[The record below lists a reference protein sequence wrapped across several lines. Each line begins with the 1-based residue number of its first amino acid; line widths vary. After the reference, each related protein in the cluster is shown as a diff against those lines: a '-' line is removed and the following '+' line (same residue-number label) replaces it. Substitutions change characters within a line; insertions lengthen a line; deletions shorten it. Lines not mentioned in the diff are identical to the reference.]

1 MQLSKNQLAA
11 YNAIKSYN
19 NVFLSGPGGSGKTS
33 VIRVIYDYFTGINK
47 KIEITALTG
56 VAAVQ
61 LHANAKT
68 IHSWAGIGLGDKE
81 ANFYINKINKS
92 KALKTKWLNID
103 VLVIDE
109 ISMMTDKLLEI
120 LECIART
127 IRKKDLPFGGI
138 TVLLSGDFYQLPPVT
153 NKHKFCFES
162 PLFDKLFTTKIILDT
177 IFRQSDNNLVSILN
191 NIRLGK
197 ITKSNVEV
205 LKKRLNIKTD
215 NLIQPVILTPKKAT
229 VESINNSKLS
239 NIDSEEF
246 TFNRKVVEDLPVN
259 KDEENYVKML
269 TIEEYTQEL
278 EYLEQNTMI
287 VNNLKLKVGSQV
299 MSIVNE
305 IDGDKLIISNGTQGI
320 IKNFIKGLPYVEFE
334 NGISK
339 IVNYHTWTS
348 HSLPCCGIT
357 QIPLVLSWA
366 LTIHKAQGST
376 IKNCIMNLGNDIFE
390 AGQIY
395 VALSR
400 VKSLEGIFLTEFN
413 PYKIKTN
420 PRVKEFYNKLSL

>member
-1 MQLSKNQLAA
+1 
-11 YNAIKSYN
+11 
-19 NVFLSGPGGSGKTS
+19 
-33 VIRVIYDYFTGINK
+33 
-47 KIEITALTG
+47 
-56 VAAVQ
+56 
-61 LHANAKT
+61 
-68 IHSWAGIGLGDKE
+68 
-81 ANFYINKINKS
+81 
-92 KALKTKWLNID
+92 
-103 VLVIDE
+103 
-109 ISMMTDKLLEI
+109 
-120 LECIART
+120 
-127 IRKKDLPFGGI
+127 
-138 TVLLSGDFYQLPPVT
+138 
-153 NKHKFCFES
+153 
-162 PLFDKLFTTKIILDT
+162 
-177 IFRQSDNNLVSILN
+177 
-191 NIRLGK
+191 
-197 ITKSNVEV
+197 
-205 LKKRLNIKTD
+205 
-215 NLIQPVILTPKKAT
+215 
-229 VESINNSKLS
+229 
-239 NIDSEEF
+239 
-246 TFNRKVVEDLPVN
+246 
-259 KDEENYVKML
+259 ML